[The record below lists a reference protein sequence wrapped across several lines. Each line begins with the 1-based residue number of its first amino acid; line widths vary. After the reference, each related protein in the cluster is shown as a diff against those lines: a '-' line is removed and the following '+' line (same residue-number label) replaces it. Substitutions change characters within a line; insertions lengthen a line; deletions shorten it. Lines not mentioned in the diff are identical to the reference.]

1 MCYGLLEFPLCVTNN
16 KVVRFRFLQQLFF
29 LINLEEV
36 LDLLCREQLV
46 LSNLLHV
53 A

>member
-1 MCYGLLEFPLCVTNN
+1 MCYGLLEFPLCATND
-16 KVVRFRFLQQLFF
+16 KVVHFKFLQQLFF

-36 LDLLCREQLV
+36 LDLLCKEQPV
-46 LSNLLHV
+46 LSNPLHV